1 MNLGILGLAV
11 PFILSV
17 VIAAPA
23 NAAGPSYA
31 EKLAASGTI
40 TIATTGNAPPMTTV
54 GTDGKLTGFDVE
66 LCRKIAEGLDL
77 KTEFVRVDF
86 SATIPGLKAGR
97 FDMIC
102 SATARTPQ
110 RLASPDLYMT
120 EPTIENFSTLL
131 VKADGA
137 AIASVSDAKGK
148 TVGAVRGGQENKL
161 LADIFGAD
169 ITVTTYPGIAEEI
182 LDLKNGRIDAVAIN
196 YVTASQHVKDDATL
210 KVLKPG
216 FAVDGV
222 SPYTHALIVSRN
234 QPELLEAV
242 NAELKRLKDSG
253 ALAALEKHWIG
264 GN

>member
-1 MNLGILGLAV
+1 MNLRMPGFAV
-11 PFILSV
+11 PFMLCAFA
-17 VIAAPA
+17 AAPA
-23 NAAGPSYA
+23 HAAGPSYA
-31 EKLAASGTI
+31 EKLATSGTI

-54 GTDGKLTGFDVE
+54 STDGKLTGFDVE
-66 LCRKIAEGLDL
+66 LCRRIAEGLEL

-131 VKADGA
+131 VKAGTTITTVA
-137 AIASVSDAKGK
+137 DAKGK

-161 LADIFGAD
+161 LADIFGSD
-169 ITVTTYPGIAEEI
+169 ITITTYPGIAEEI
-182 LDLKNGRIDAVAIN
+182 LDLKNGRIDAIAIN
-196 YVTASQHVKDDATL
+196 YVTASQHVKEDAAL

-216 FAVDGV
+216 FTVDGV
-222 SPYTHALIVSRN
+222 SPYTHALIVSRS

-242 NAELKRLKDSG
+242 NTELKRLKDSG
-253 ALAALEKHWIG
+253 ELAALEKEWIG